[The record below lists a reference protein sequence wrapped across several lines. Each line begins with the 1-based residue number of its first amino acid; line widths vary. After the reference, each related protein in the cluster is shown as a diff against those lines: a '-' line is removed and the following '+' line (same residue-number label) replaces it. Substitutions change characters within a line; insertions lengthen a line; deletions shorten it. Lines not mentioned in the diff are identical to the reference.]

1 MTADLG
7 CTEPFRPAGVD
18 IFFDNILVQV
28 TSWGAEEWIIVAGI
42 AIFAVILVKK
52 LRGRR

>member
-7 CTEPFRPAGVD
+7 CTEPFRPSGVD

-28 TSWGAEEWIIVAGI
+28 TSWGAAEWITVASI
-42 AIFAVILVKK
+42 ALVGVFIFKK